1 MNLHAEDIYSIG
13 VAHGPA
19 GPAVANHFLSSNDST
34 KVTRC
39 LDNAVKFKRLL
50 S

>member
-19 GPAVANHFLSSNDST
+19 GPAVAGPLFEQQ
-34 KVTRC
+34 
-39 LDNAVKFKRLL
+39 RLYK
-50 S
+50 SY